1 MEEMAKYSAGS
12 KLRSL
17 RLRAEIATQ
26 VEMSRRTG
34 IAQCIISD
42 LERGRR
48 QLNPTWAKLIAEAV
62 GTSWET
68 LLAEVQEE
76 ENQYAQGEKKAS
88 KASS

>member
-1 MEEMAKYSAGS
+1 MEETAKYEVDSR
-12 KLRSL
+12 LRWI
-17 RLRAEIATQ
+17 RLRAGIATQ

-62 GTSWET
+62 GTPWQT
-68 LLAEVQEE
+68 LLSEVREE
-76 ENQYAQGEKKAS
+76 ENRYDLAEKKGLA
-88 KASS
+88 K